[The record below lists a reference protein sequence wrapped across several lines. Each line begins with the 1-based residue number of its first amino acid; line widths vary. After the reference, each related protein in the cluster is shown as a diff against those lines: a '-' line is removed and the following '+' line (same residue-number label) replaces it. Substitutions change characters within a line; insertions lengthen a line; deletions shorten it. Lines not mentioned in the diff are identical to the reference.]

1 VIKNKGKVKM
11 NTFLKSG
18 FVAAVVGLGIFASAG
33 SAFAAG
39 CLTPDQTAYSVI
51 DQSDK
56 VGEAAAAAD
65 AKGFRCDTVASD
77 YSVQQ
82 PVQVKPQA
90 RVDASAP
97 STTPASLIE

>member
-1 VIKNKGKVKM
+1 M

-39 CLTPDQTAYSVI
+39 CLTPDQTAQSLI
-51 DQSDK
+51 DSSDSDYD
-56 VGEAAAAAD
+56 AAAAAN

-77 YSVQQ
+77 YSVLQ
-82 PVQVKPQA
+82 PVQVTPEA

-97 STTPASLIE
+97 NTTPASLLE

>member
-1 VIKNKGKVKM
+1 M
-11 NTFLKSG
+11 NTYLKSG
-18 FVAAVVGLGIFASAG
+18 FAAAVVGLGIFASAG
-33 SAFAAG
+33 SAYAAG
-39 CLTPDQTAYSVI
+39 CLTPDQTA
-51 DQSDK
+51 QSLIESNDSDYDA
-56 VGEAAAAAD
+56 VAAAN
-65 AKGFRCDTVASD
+65 AKGFRCDVVGTE

>member
-1 VIKNKGKVKM
+1 M
-11 NTFLKSG
+11 NTYLKSG
-18 FVAAVVGLGIFASAG
+18 FAAAVVGLGIFASAG
-33 SAFAAG
+33 SAYAAG
-39 CLTPDQTAYSVI
+39 CLTPDQTAYSLT

-56 VGEAAAAAD
+56 IADAVAEAN

-90 RVDASAP
+90 HVEASAP
-97 STTPASLIE
+97 SKTPASLQE